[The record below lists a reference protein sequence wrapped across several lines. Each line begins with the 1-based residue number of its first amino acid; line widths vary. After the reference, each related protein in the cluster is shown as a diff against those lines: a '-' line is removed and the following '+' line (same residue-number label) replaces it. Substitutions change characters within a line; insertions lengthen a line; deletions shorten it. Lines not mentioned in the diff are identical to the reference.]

1 MTGKR
6 IHLTFLS
13 LFIVSLLFADIPV
26 GYYTNASGKS
36 GAELKTSLYQI
47 LKEHKRIPYGSAY
60 GSTWTVFRKSDVY
73 PSGITGHPEG
83 SIWDMYSDI
92 VRYFPSGQSGS
103 NREMNIE
110 HSAPKSWWGDS
121 QSPFKKDASY
131 DLHHLVPSDASANS
145 AKSNYPLGEI
155 TGSVSFSNGVSTV
168 GIATIGVTTT
178 RAFEP
183 ADEYKGDFAR
193 MSLYLVTCYQDYTWS
208 VTSMFASNTYPT
220 LTDYGKSLL
229 LKWHRQDPVSQKEK
243 NRNEAV
249 YSFQYNRNPFIDYPD
264 LVEYIWGDHYGEI
277 FYFGAGISTPID
289 GELYVAPVAYLGQS
303 RELPL
308 MVKGGL
314 ISSAVD
320 VSIEGN
326 SCFKLPTTSLSSDE
340 VNRGVRYVVTYA
352 PSSIGIHSALLTF
365 SGSNFNKVTIPVK
378 GVCAPASIERI
389 YPVGLKSVYSVS
401 DSSVSLLLN
410 VVDAGVTWSGDGV
423 SGNTF
428 SPSEAGKGT
437 HVIRWKSASNS
448 GNIRIIVK

>member
-183 ADEYKGDFAR
+183 ADEYKGDCSDVFV
-193 MSLYLVTCYQDYTWS
+193 SGYLLSGLYLV
-208 VTSMFASNTYPT
+208 
-220 LTDYGKSLL
+220 
-229 LKWHRQDPVSQKEK
+229 
-243 NRNEAV
+243 
-249 YSFQYNRNPFIDYPD
+249 
-264 LVEYIWGDHYGEI
+264 GDFH
-277 FYFGAGISTPID
+277 
-289 GELYVAPVAYLGQS
+289 
-303 RELPL
+303 
-308 MVKGGL
+308 
-314 ISSAVD
+314 
-320 VSIEGN
+320 
-326 SCFKLPTTSLSSDE
+326 
-340 VNRGVRYVVTYA
+340 
-352 PSSIGIHSALLTF
+352 
-365 SGSNFNKVTIPVK
+365 
-378 GVCAPASIERI
+378 VCQ
-389 YPVGLKSVYSVS
+389 
-401 DSSVSLLLN
+401 
-410 VVDAGVTWSGDGV
+410 
-423 SGNTF
+423 
-428 SPSEAGKGT
+428 
-437 HVIRWKSASNS
+437 
-448 GNIRIIVK
+448 